1 MIFPKLQL
9 MFTKKCIRQ
18 LLCLLGLFLLCIGV
32 HAQSTSKSFINISVD
47 KGLSQSTVFAI
58 TQDALGFIW
67 VGTQDGLN
75 RYDGKTFT
83 VYKPS
88 KDDKSSIGSYYIFSL
103 LVDRSGKLWIGGNGG
118 VSVYN
123 ANTNS
128 FKNYTLN
135 PEPGEWYV
143 TNIIQDK
150 SGDIWASTNTG
161 EIYRYEPKSDAF
173 KVLKPNVHTYGA
185 KGIYSIAMLGK
196 ELLLGTENGLFFYD
210 VQSGKTRPL
219 ATPFGNLWV
228 NYFYS
233 DGPFL
238 WIGTEGKGLLRLD
251 TRNLQFLNYLRIPMN
266 GHSIADNNI
275 RGITKDTNGKLWI
288 GTFGGLSIFDGIGN
302 FENYYHHANSPMT
315 LSQNS
320 VRCIFRDRQG
330 GMWLGTY
337 YGGLNYFHNDH
348 ISFNL
353 LSQTGNAVL
362 NDKVVN
368 VIKEDKMGNFWI
380 GTNDKGVDYWQP
392 KENVIRHFAYQE
404 TGGSI
409 SSNNI
414 KAIEFGTDGK
424 VLLGTHNSGLNILD
438 PKTGHCRV
446 FKHSP
451 NHPQSISGD
460 MVYALLKDHTGKIWV
475 GTKTGLDLFDENSA
489 EFNEFKADK
498 SGVPLSSSEI
508 NFLMEDSKKR
518 LWIGT
523 NNGVNIYNLLSNK
536 IEQVAN
542 STLSND
548 VVNCIAEDKK
558 GRIWIGTR
566 DGLNLF
572 DEVKHAFINYKA
584 RQDFTKGT
592 INSILPDEG
601 EELWLGLSSG
611 LIKYNTDARQRVY
624 FDGLHT
630 LQNTQL
636 NLNAA
641 CRAKTGM
648 MLFGGINGITYFY
661 PKSISH
667 APLKLSVAFTGLEL
681 FNKTISVGDGS
692 NILDQQI
699 DAVHTLQFSHEQKQF
714 TIFFNTFNFIAP
726 NSTKY
731 NYKLEGYDLEWQQA
745 DNIPKASYA
754 NLPAGK
760 YVFRVKATGSQGE
773 QSPERSLEII
783 IKPIW
788 YKTSWFYLLVT
799 MAVAAAGYIVYR
811 ILIERERAKHQL
823 KLERIQREKNNYLNK
838 VKMDFFTNVSHEFR
852 TPLSL
857 IMAPLEEILARPAL
871 DRKMRQSHELIMR
884 NTRRLFDMVNQLL
897 DFRKTEL
904 GTRKLQVAKL
914 DVVALTAQVCHSFT
928 PLAEKQH
935 INFTFDTVLDS
946 FVCYIDRIAV
956 ESMLY
961 NLLSNAFKYSSAGD
975 SIRVELETDD
985 VQVIIRVK
993 DTGRGMA
1000 KEHLHKIFESFY
1012 QIDQKEMNLG
1022 SGVGLAFTK
1031 SLVDLH
1037 HGDIQVSSELGRG
1050 SVFIISLPLADEC
1063 YAQDIHGI
1071 DPQETSREQTGRRST
1086 EEEGIPDEDVSTIA
1100 TDTKEKEVLMIVD
1113 DNREIVTYL
1122 AEYFGQTY
1130 TVITAFDGKEAL
1142 ALLADRHPDAIISDV
1157 MMPEMDGL
1165 HFCKKIK
1172 QNIQTSHIPIILLTA
1187 KSEISQQLKGF
1198 EMGADDYILKPFSI
1212 ALLDAK
1218 VRSLLRTR
1226 DRLREY
1232 YKNTGEIEP
1241 EKLTFNHLDQ
1251 EFLEK
1256 AIAIVESN
1264 LDEYNFSVEI
1274 LSQQLGMS
1282 RTNLYLKIKAI
1293 TGDTVTA
1300 MIKRIRLKKAVELLQ
1315 ERKYTLSE
1323 IAYKC
1328 GFNTPS
1334 YFSTTFKQFYGCM
1347 PSEYLERQG
1356 EDRSNS

>member
-1 MIFPKLQL
+1 
-9 MFTKKCIRQ
+9 MFTKKYIRQ
-18 LLCLLGLFLLCIGV
+18 LLYLLGLFLLSIGV

-58 TQDALGFIW
+58 TQDTLGFIW

-83 VYKPS
+83 IYKPS
-88 KDDKSSIGSYYIFSL
+88 KDNKSSISSYYVFSIF
-103 LVDRSGKLWIGGNGG
+103 VDKDGNLWAGGNGG
-118 VSVYN
+118 LSLYN
-123 ANTNS
+123 ANTDS
-128 FKNYTLN
+128 FKNYALH
-135 PEPGEWYV
+135 PKPGEWYV
-143 TNIIQDK
+143 TNIIQDQQ
-150 SGDIWASTNTG
+150 GGIWASTNTG
-161 EIYRYEPKSDAF
+161 EIYRYDLKNDTFRELKS
-173 KVLKPNVHTYGA
+173 NVAVYGA
-185 KGIYSIAMLGK
+185 KGIYSIASLGK
-196 ELLLGTENGLFFYD
+196 ELLLGTENGLFIYEIK
-210 VQSGKTRPL
+210 SGRTRSL
-219 ATPFGNLWV
+219 SNPFGNIWV
-228 NYFYS
+228 NYFYR

-251 TRNLQFLNYLRIPMN
+251 TRNHQFINYLRIPMN
-266 GHSIADNNI
+266 GRSIADNNI
-275 RGITKDTNGKLWI
+275 RGITKDASGKLWI
-288 GTFGGLSIFDGIGN
+288 GTFGGLSIFDGVGN
-302 FENYYHHANSPMT
+302 FENYYHHTNAPMT

-348 ISFNL
+348 INFNL
-353 LSQTGNAVL
+353 LSQNTGTAML

-368 VIKEDKMGNFWI
+368 VIKEDNNGNFWI

-392 KENVIRHFAYQE
+392 KRNTIRHFAYQE

-414 KAIEFGTDGK
+414 KAIAFGTEGK
-424 VLLGTHNSGLNILD
+424 ILLGTHNSGLNILD
-438 PKTGHCRV
+438 PKTGYCQV
-446 FKHSP
+446 FRHLQDNP
-451 NHPQSISGD
+451 RSISGD
-460 MVYALLKDHTGKIWV
+460 MVYALLKDHSGKIWV
-475 GTKTGLDLFDENSA
+475 GTKTGLDQFDDVSG
-489 EFNEFKADK
+489 EFNAFKADK
-498 SGVPLSSSEI
+498 NGIRLSSMEI

-518 LWIGT
+518 IWIGT
-523 NNGVNIYNLLSNK
+523 NNGLNMYNLNHERL
-536 IEQVAN
+536 EQMEN

-548 VVNCIAEDKK
+548 VINFIAEDKK

-572 DEVKHAFINYKA
+572 DESKRSFINYKD
-584 RQDFTKGT
+584 RPDFTKGT
-592 INSILPDEG
+592 INSILPDEEG
-601 EELWLGLSSG
+601 NIWLGLSSG
-611 LIKYNTDARQRVY
+611 LVKYNTDSGQRVY

-641 CRAKTGM
+641 CRAKDGM

-661 PKSISH
+661 PKSINH
-667 APLKLSVAFTGLEL
+667 APLKLRIVFTGLEL
-681 FNKTISVGDGS
+681 FNKTISAGDGTH
-692 NILDQQI
+692 ILDQQV
-699 DAVHTLQFSHEQKQF
+699 DAVNALQFNHEQKQF

-726 NSTKY
+726 NSTRY
-731 NYKLEGYDLEWQQA
+731 SYMLEGYDQEWQQVE
-745 DNIPKASYA
+745 NIPKASYA

-760 YVFRVKATGSQGE
+760 YVFRVKATGSLGE

-788 YKTSWFYLLVT
+788 YKTTWFYLLLAVS
-799 MAVAAAGYIVYR
+799 VAAAGYVVYR
-811 ILIERERAKHQL
+811 ILIERVQARHQL

-857 IMAPLEEILARPAL
+857 IMAPLEEILARPGL
-871 DRKMRQSHELIMR
+871 DRKLRQSHELIMR
-884 NTRRLFDMVNQLL
+884 NTKRLFDMVNQLL

-904 GTRKLQVAKL
+904 GTRKLQVSRVDL
-914 DVVALTAQVCHSFT
+914 VDLTAQVSHSFK
-928 PLAEKQH
+928 PLADKLH
-935 INFTFDTVLDS
+935 IDFAFIPAMESL
-946 FVCYIDRIAV
+946 VCYIDRVAV

-961 NLLSNAFKYSSAGD
+961 NLLSNAFKYSAAGD
-975 SIRVELETDD
+975 SVWVELEANAMEA
-985 VQVIIRVK
+985 IIRVK
-993 DTGRGMA
+993 DTGRGIA
-1000 KEHLHKIFESFY
+1000 HEHQHRIFESFY

-1037 HGDIQVSSELGRG
+1037 HGDITVSSELGQG
-1050 SVFIISLPLADEC
+1050 SIFTIRLPLADAV
-1063 YAQDIHGI
+1063 YAQDIHSI
-1071 DPQETSREQTGRRST
+1071 DPQETNWDQADNKLTA
-1086 EEEGIPDEDVSTIA
+1086 EEGSLDQEIA
-1100 TDTKEKEVLMIVD
+1100 TITTAEEEKEVLMIVD
-1113 DNREIVTYL
+1113 DNREIVNYL
-1122 AEYFGQTY
+1122 AAYFGNNY

-1142 ALLADRHPDAIISDV
+1142 ELLSDKHPDAVISDV

-1187 KSEISQQLKGF
+1187 KSEISQQLRGF

-1212 ALLDAK
+1212 AVLDAK
-1218 VRSLLRTR
+1218 VKTLLRTR
-1226 DRLREY
+1226 DRLRNY
-1232 YKNTGEIEP
+1232 YKNTREIEP

-1251 EFLEK
+1251 GFLEK
-1256 AIAIVESN
+1256 TIAIIESN

-1274 LSQQLGMS
+1274 LSQELGMS

-1293 TGDTVTA
+1293 TGDTVTS
-1300 MIKRIRLKKAVELLQ
+1300 MIKRIRLKKAVELLR

-1334 YFSTTFKQFYGCM
+1334 YFSTAFKQFYGCM
-1347 PSEYLERQG
+1347 PSEYLEKQR
-1356 EDRSNS
+1356 EDTPPS

>member
-1 MIFPKLQL
+1 M
-9 MFTKKCIRQ
+9 
-18 LLCLLGLFLLCIGV
+18 CLLVQFLTIYGIY
-32 HAQSTSKSFINISVD
+32 AQSSSKSFINISVD
-47 KGLSQSTVFAI
+47 KGLSQSTVFSIA
-58 TQDALGFIW
+58 QDVLGFIW

-75 RYDGKTFT
+75 RYDGKTFRI
-83 VYKPS
+83 YKPL
-88 KDDKSSIGSYYIFSL
+88 KDDKSSISSYYIFSL
-103 LVDRSGKLWIGGNGG
+103 FVDKGGKLWVGGNGG
-118 VSVYN
+118 LSLYN
-123 ANTNS
+123 ANTDS
-128 FKNYTLN
+128 FKNYTLH
-135 PEPGEWYV
+135 PKPGEWYV
-143 TNIIQDK
+143 TNIIQDQQ
-150 SGDIWASTNTG
+150 GGIWSSTNTG
-161 EIYRYEPKSDAF
+161 EIYKYDLKNDTF
-173 KVLKPNVHTYGA
+173 KELKPNIAVYGA
-185 KGIYSIAMLGK
+185 KGIYCVAAIGD
-196 ELLLGTENGLFFYD
+196 ELLLGTENGLFFYE
-210 VQSGKTRPL
+210 VQTGKTRPL
-219 ATPFGNLWV
+219 ANPFGNIWV

-251 TRNLQFLNYLRIPMN
+251 TRNYQFINHLRIPMN
-266 GHSIADNNI
+266 GRSIADNNI
-275 RGITKDTNGKLWI
+275 RGITKDANGKLWI
-288 GTFGGLSIFDGIGN
+288 GTFGGLSIFDGVGN
-302 FENYYHHANSPMT
+302 FENYYHHTNSPLT

-353 LSQTGNAVL
+353 LSQNTGSAML

-368 VIKEDKMGNFWI
+368 VIKEDNKGNFWI
-380 GTNDKGVDYWQP
+380 GTNDRGVDYWQP
-392 KENVIRHFAYQE
+392 KENAIRHFAYQE

-414 KAIEFGTDGK
+414 KAIAFDTEGK
-424 VLLGTHNSGLNILD
+424 ILLGTHNSGLNILD
-438 PKTGHCRV
+438 PKTGYCRV
-446 FKHSP
+446 FRHLQDDP
-451 NHPQSISGD
+451 GSISGD
-460 MVYALLKDHTGKIWV
+460 MVYALLKDHSGKIWV
-475 GTKTGLDLFDENSA
+475 GTKTGLDQFDDVSG
-489 EFNEFKADK
+489 EFNAFKADK
-498 SGVPLSSSEI
+498 TGAQLSSMEI

-518 LWIGT
+518 IWIGT
-523 NNGVNIYNLLSNK
+523 NNGLNIYNLINTRL
-536 IEQVAN
+536 EQVEN

-548 VVNCIAEDKK
+548 VINFIAEDKK

-572 DEVKHAFINYKA
+572 DESKRSFINYKD
-584 RQDFTKGT
+584 RPDFTKGT
-592 INSILPDEG
+592 INSILPDEEG
-601 EELWLGLSSG
+601 NLWLGLSSG
-611 LIKYNTDARQRVY
+611 LVKYNTDSKQRVY

-641 CRAKTGM
+641 CRAKDGM
-648 MLFGGINGITYFY
+648 MLFGGINGISYFY
-661 PKSISH
+661 PKSINH
-667 APLKLSVAFTGLEL
+667 APLKLRIVFTGLEL
-681 FNKTISVGDGS
+681 FNKTISAGDGS
-692 NILDQQI
+692 NILDQQV
-699 DAVHTLQFSHEQKQF
+699 DAVNALQFNHEQKQF

-731 NYKLEGYDLEWQQA
+731 SYKLDGYDQEWQQA
-745 DNIPKASYA
+745 ENIPKASYA

-760 YVFRVKATGSQGE
+760 YIFRVKATGSQGE

-788 YKTSWFYLLVT
+788 YKTTWFYLLL
-799 MAVAAAGYIVYR
+799 AVSIAAAGYIVYR
-811 ILIERERAKHQL
+811 ILIDRIQAKHQL

-857 IMAPLEEILARPAL
+857 IMAPLEEILARPGL
-871 DRKMRQSHELIMR
+871 DRKLRRSHELIMR
-884 NTRRLFDMVNQLL
+884 NTKRLFDMVNQLL

-914 DVVALTAQVCHSFT
+914 DLVDLTAHVSHSFT
-928 PLAEKQH
+928 PLSDKQH
-935 INFTFDTVLDS
+935 IDFTFIPTIDS
-946 FVCYIDRIAV
+946 LVCYIDRVAV

-961 NLLSNAFKYSSAGD
+961 NLLSNAFKYSAAGD
-975 SIRVELETDD
+975 SVRVELEANAREA
-985 VQVIIRVK
+985 IIRVK

-1000 KEHLHKIFESFY
+1000 QEHLHRIFESFY

-1037 HGDIQVSSELGRG
+1037 HGVINVSSELGQG
-1050 SVFIISLPLADEC
+1050 SIFTIILPLADDV
-1063 YAQDIHGI
+1063 YAQDIHSI
-1071 DPQETSREQTGRRST
+1071 DPQETNWHQEDNKLMA
-1086 EEEGIPDEDVSTIA
+1086 EEGSLDQEIA
-1100 TDTKEKEVLMIVD
+1100 TITTAEREKEVLMIVD

-1122 AEYFGQTY
+1122 AAYFRNNY

-1142 ALLADRHPDAIISDV
+1142 GLLSDNHPDAIISDV

-1187 KSEISQQLKGF
+1187 KSEISQQLRGF
-1198 EMGADDYILKPFSI
+1198 EMGTDDYILKPFSI

-1218 VRSLLRTR
+1218 VKTLLRTR
-1226 DRLREY
+1226 DRLRNY
-1232 YKNTGEIEP
+1232 YKNTREIEP
-1241 EKLTFNHLDQ
+1241 EKLTFNQLDQ
-1251 EFLEK
+1251 GFLEK
-1256 AIAIVESN
+1256 TIAIIESN

-1274 LSQQLGMS
+1274 LSQELGMS

-1300 MIKRIRLKKAVELLQ
+1300 MIKRIRLKKAVELLR
-1315 ERKYTLSE
+1315 ERKHSLSE

-1334 YFSTTFKQFYGCM
+1334 YFSTAFKQVYGCM
-1347 PSEYLERQG
+1347 PSEYLEKQG
-1356 EDRSNS
+1356 ENTPPS